1 MNINKEKIFYF
12 VKEYWP
18 IWLILI
24 IGFTFRAIGVYFDYP
39 DTTAFIWDESYNIA
53 YLIDVLEQKRLIVDP
68 ASSIYPTFLPF
79 LLAPTFCFRILYLA
93 WQNSLHSV
101 GEIKD
106 FLIGNGLGQ
115 IYIIA
120 RWYSVFFGTA
130 TIYLIYKIFRIIF
143 IKKLSAYYAGLAY
156 AVSLLPVFIS
166 HWGKHHAVLVF
177 FILLSLY
184 FSLKF
189 EETKKTKNF
198 YLTVLSS
205 ALAFSV
211 HYIGISAVIFP
222 ALAWWQNKKD
232 ISVKI
237 FFQSSAIYGVIII
250 CFYGANFFGFIHMIK
265 EMINA
270 YYIPNGGAIV
280 PTGKL
285 ERFYYT
291 FRDSFN
297 IEPVFISLFFLMLIA
312 RFKAWR
318 QDRLIRYVLF
328 GMIFYYFLMITIIVG
343 PHISRWLLVFI
354 SLAVPLVAAAL
365 VEFFYEK
372 KVNTFIVSAIL
383 SLLIIPNMFFSWHW
397 VNMVNNFTSLE
408 ASDWI
413 IKNSKK
419 EDIVYCFSESFRL
432 PYSYEAA
439 VWNYEHNAKHK
450 LQRKVK
456 YIIDHPEK
464 FKGTGSNIMYDNNN
478 HRYKD
483 LAGEST
489 KYVIISFGKVQERD
503 LIVDNL
509 KKYHS
514 LELLEKFYPTTDQ
527 KVLAEG
533 LDNDYINSPEK
544 ITTLLK
550 LEKTGHFFEIY
561 KINKY

>member
-1 MNINKEKIFYF
+1 MNINKGKILYF

-24 IGFTFRAIGVYFDYP
+24 IGFIFRFKGIYFDYP
-39 DTTAFIWDESYNIA
+39 DTTTFIWDESYNIA
-53 YLIDVLEQKRLIVDP
+53 YLIDVIEQKRLIVNP

-93 WQNSLHSV
+93 WQNGLHSA

-106 FLIGNGLGQ
+106 FLIGGGIGQ

-130 TIYLIYKIFRIIF
+130 TVYLVYKIYRVIF
-143 IKKLSAYYAGLAY
+143 SNKLSAYYASLVY

-184 FSLKF
+184 YSLRF
-189 EETKKTKNF
+189 EETKKTRNF
-198 YLTVLSS
+198 YLSVLS
-205 ALAFSV
+205 AAFAVST
-211 HYIGISAVIFP
+211 HYIGVAAVVFP
-222 ALAWWQNKKD
+222 ALALWQNKKD
-232 ISVKI
+232 ISLKT
-237 FFQSSAIYGVIII
+237 FFQSAAIYSVIVA
-250 CFYGANFFGFIHMIK
+250 CFYGANFYGFIHMIK
-265 EMINA
+265 EMISA

-285 ERFYYT
+285 ERFYYA

-297 IEPVFISLFFLMLIA
+297 IEPVFIGLFFLMLAIK
-312 RFKAWR
+312 FKVWWR
-318 QDRLIRYVLF
+318 NRLIRYLLA

-354 SLAVPLVAAAL
+354 SLAMPLAAAAL

-372 KVNTFIVSAIL
+372 KINTYVASAIL
-383 SLLIIPNMFFSWHW
+383 VSLIIPNIFFSWHW

-408 ASDWI
+408 ASGWI
-413 IKNSKK
+413 TENSTK
-419 EDIVYCFSESFRL
+419 EDVIYSFTENFRL
-432 PYSYEAA
+432 PFSYEAA
-439 VWNYEHNAKHK
+439 VWNYEHNAKYK
-450 LQRKVK
+450 LQRKTK
-456 YIIDHPEK
+456 YIVDHPEK
-464 FKGTGSNIMYDNNN
+464 FKNSGSNLMYDNGNN
-478 HRYKD
+478 RYKD
-483 LAGEST
+483 LAGNNT
-489 KYVIISFGKVQERD
+489 KYVIISFGDIAERD
-503 LIVDNL
+503 SMVDNL

-514 LELLEKFYPTTDQ
+514 LELLKSFYPTADQ
-527 KVLAEG
+527 KILTDG

-550 LEKTGHFFEIY
+550 LEKTGPLFEIY